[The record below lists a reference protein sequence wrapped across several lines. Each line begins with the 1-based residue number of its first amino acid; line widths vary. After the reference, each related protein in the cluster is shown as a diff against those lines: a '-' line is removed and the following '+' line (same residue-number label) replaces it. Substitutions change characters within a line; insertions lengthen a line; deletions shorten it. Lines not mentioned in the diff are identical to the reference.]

1 MEDPVEAGADAKR
14 RDTMLREA
22 RSLLRRADR
31 FKATV
36 DGIDDEDVSR
46 LASSVAEDLRQLVR
60 HLVQLDRRRT
70 PFGRRSR

>member
-1 MEDPVEAGADAKR
+1 MEDPIQAGADAKR
-14 RDTMLREA
+14 RETVLREA

-31 FKATV
+31 FKATA
-36 DGIDDEDVSR
+36 DGIDDEVVSR
-46 LASSVAEDLRQLVR
+46 LASSVAEDLHRLVG